1 MKIEKM
7 IATIS
12 GVRDLSPTAREIE
25 LTLPR
30 PLTFVPGAF
39 INVFFPVAREKIRR
53 AYSISSDPAQNTTI
67 TISIR
72 NVSGGKAGQFFWND
86 DIIGN
91 NVEIQGPLG
100 LNTIDKMQKPRA
112 FLFGFG
118 IGVSVIKAVAHA
130 LVNNPRVEEIVIMT
144 GNRDESEILYKE
156 FFERLADSFPHVSFT
171 YALTRGDR
179 SRGIPIGYIQDHI
192 GDFDFNDADVY
203 VCGQEAACT
212 ALVDTIKKKRPSNS
226 AFLVEAFH

>member
-7 IATIS
+7 TATIS
-12 GVRDLSPTAREIE
+12 RFTDLSKTAREVR

-30 PLTFVPGAF
+30 PLIFLPGAF
-39 INVFFPVAREKIRR
+39 INVFFDVSGEKIRR
-53 AYSISSDPAQNTTI
+53 AYSISSDPAENTEI
-67 TISIR
+67 TVSIR

-86 DIIGN
+86 DIVGKK
-91 NVEIQGPLG
+91 VEIQGPLG

-130 LVNNPRVEEIVIMT
+130 LVENPRVEEIVIMT
-144 GNRDESEILYKE
+144 GNRDENEVLYKE
-156 FFERLADSFPHVSFT
+156 FFERLAESFPRVSFT
-171 YALTRGDR
+171 YAVTRGNA

-212 ALVDTIKKKRPSNS
+212 ALVDTIKQRAPRNS
-226 AFLVEAFH
+226 TFLVEAFH